1 MFFWIFPL
9 LQNKEYR
16 ALKGKYYCFS
26 QFNKEVLI
34 LLMTCLD
41 ISFTCS
47 VWMLQVENTH
57 EDLFD
62 IIACIKFFTI
72 HITIDNFDVSSFLM

>member
-1 MFFWIFPL
+1 
-9 LQNKEYR
+9 
-16 ALKGKYYCFS
+16 
-26 QFNKEVLI
+26 
-34 LLMTCLD
+34 
-41 ISFTCS
+41 
-47 VWMLQVENTH
+47 MLQVENTH